1 MDTFNED
8 PKPGRLVLPL
18 VLIGMIAT
26 TYTFINR
33 VATNND
39 LEIEPSVEQVVVE
52 PDEEPVSEDTTTTT
66 TTTLPG
72 EVVTYLEEISSEKI
86 QSIDLA
92 TKVLEA
98 NDKWDNEDT
107 TYQEAKDEF
116 ANFINDAQQF
126 VETVSEPGPPST
138 FAGLVKSHEE
148 LKSLADLIFAD
159 TEELLE
165 GLTSSDTGERRSA
178 DINSF
183 NNEKFK
189 IQDLESFDP
198 SNVDVSIF
206 SAGSSVAKKYAQSF
220 IDSGGYVID
229 LSSEFRYDDD
239 KLLIIPE
246 VNGNLISNLNKPSII
261 ANPNCS
267 TSQLLMILQPI
278 HKKFEIE
285 FVNIATYQ
293 ALSRTGKAWLL

>member
-1 MDTFNED
+1 METFNED

-33 VATNND
+33 VTTNND
-39 LEIEPSVEQVVVE
+39 LEIEPVAEEVVE
-52 PDEEPVSEDTTTTT
+52 PTVEDSTPEDTTTTT
-66 TTTLPG
+66 TTTLPD

-98 NDKWDNEDT
+98 NENWDNESI

-116 ANFINDAQQF
+116 AEFIEDAQQF
-126 VETVSEPGPPST
+126 VETVAEPGPPST

-148 LKSLADLIFAD
+148 LKSIAELIFAD

-178 DINSF
+178 ALESF
-183 NNEKFK
+183 NNNINGFQEK
-189 IQDLESFDP
+189 IEE
-198 SNVDVSIF
+198 I
-206 SAGSSVAKKYAQSF
+206 VA
-220 IDSGGYVID
+220 INTSG
-229 LSSEFRYDDD
+229 
-239 KLLIIPE
+239 
-246 VNGNLISNLNKPSII
+246 
-261 ANPNCS
+261 
-267 TSQLLMILQPI
+267 
-278 HKKFEIE
+278 
-285 FVNIATYQ
+285 
-293 ALSRTGKAWLL
+293 

>member
-33 VATNND
+33 VATNNN
-39 LEIEPSVEQVVVE
+39 LEIEPSVEEVVIE

-98 NDKWDNEDT
+98 NDNWDNGDI

-116 ANFINDAQQF
+116 ANFIEDAQQF
-126 VETVSEPGPPST
+126 VETVSEPGPPTT

-148 LKSLADLIFAD
+148 LKSLAELIFAD

-178 DINSF
+178 ALDSF
-183 NNEKFK
+183 NNNINLFQEK
-189 IQDLESFDP
+189 IDE
-198 SNVDVSIF
+198 I
-206 SAGSSVAKKYAQSF
+206 VA
-220 IDSGGYVID
+220 INTSG
-229 LSSEFRYDDD
+229 
-239 KLLIIPE
+239 
-246 VNGNLISNLNKPSII
+246 
-261 ANPNCS
+261 
-267 TSQLLMILQPI
+267 
-278 HKKFEIE
+278 
-285 FVNIATYQ
+285 
-293 ALSRTGKAWLL
+293 

>member
-33 VATNND
+33 VATNNN
-39 LEIEPSVEQVVVE
+39 LEIEPSVEQVADE
-52 PDEEPVSEDTTTTT
+52 PDQEPVTEDTTTTT

-98 NDKWDNEDT
+98 NDKWDNEDI

-116 ANFINDAQQF
+116 ANFIEDAQQF

-178 DINSF
+178 ALDSF
-183 NNEKFK
+183 NNNINLF
-189 IQDLESFDP
+189 QDK
-198 SNVDVSIF
+198 VDEIVAINT
-206 SAGSSVAKKYAQSF
+206 SS
-220 IDSGGYVID
+220 
-229 LSSEFRYDDD
+229 
-239 KLLIIPE
+239 
-246 VNGNLISNLNKPSII
+246 
-261 ANPNCS
+261 
-267 TSQLLMILQPI
+267 
-278 HKKFEIE
+278 
-285 FVNIATYQ
+285 
-293 ALSRTGKAWLL
+293 

>member
-33 VATNND
+33 VTTNNN

-52 PDEEPVSEDTTTTT
+52 PEEEPVSEDTTTTT
-66 TTTLPG
+66 TTTLPS

-98 NDKWDNEDT
+98 NDKWDNEEIS
-107 TYQEAKDEF
+107 YQEAKDEF
-116 ANFINDAQQF
+116 AEFIQDANQF

-148 LKSLADLIFAD
+148 LKSLAELIFLD

-165 GLTSSDTGERRSA
+165 GLTSSDTGERRA
-178 DINSF
+178 AALDSF
-183 NNEKFK
+183 NNNINLFQEK
-189 IQDLESFDP
+189 IDE
-198 SNVDVSIF
+198 I
-206 SAGSSVAKKYAQSF
+206 VA
-220 IDSGGYVID
+220 INTSG
-229 LSSEFRYDDD
+229 
-239 KLLIIPE
+239 
-246 VNGNLISNLNKPSII
+246 
-261 ANPNCS
+261 
-267 TSQLLMILQPI
+267 
-278 HKKFEIE
+278 
-285 FVNIATYQ
+285 
-293 ALSRTGKAWLL
+293 

>member
-52 PDEEPVSEDTTTTT
+52 PDEEPISEDTTTTT

-98 NDKWDNEDT
+98 NDKWDNEDI

-116 ANFINDAQQF
+116 ANFIEDAQQF
-126 VETVSEPGPPST
+126 VETVSEPGPPTT

-148 LKSLADLIFAD
+148 LKSLAQLIFAD

-165 GLTSSDTGERRSA
+165 GLTSSDTGEIRSA
-178 DINSF
+178 ALDSF
-183 NNEKFK
+183 NNNINLFQEK
-189 IQDLESFDP
+189 IDE
-198 SNVDVSIF
+198 I
-206 SAGSSVAKKYAQSF
+206 VA
-220 IDSGGYVID
+220 INTSG
-229 LSSEFRYDDD
+229 
-239 KLLIIPE
+239 
-246 VNGNLISNLNKPSII
+246 
-261 ANPNCS
+261 
-267 TSQLLMILQPI
+267 
-278 HKKFEIE
+278 
-285 FVNIATYQ
+285 
-293 ALSRTGKAWLL
+293 

>member
-1 MDTFNED
+1 METFNED

-33 VATNND
+33 VTTNNN

-66 TTTLPG
+66 TTTLPA

-98 NDKWDNEDT
+98 NDNWDNEEI

-116 ANFINDAQQF
+116 ANFIEDAQQF

-148 LKSLADLIFAD
+148 LKSLAELIFDD

-165 GLTSSDTGERRSA
+165 GLTSSDTGERRSSA
-178 DINSF
+178 LDSF
-183 NNEKFK
+183 NNNINLFQEK
-189 IQDLESFDP
+189 IDE
-198 SNVDVSIF
+198 I
-206 SAGSSVAKKYAQSF
+206 VA
-220 IDSGGYVID
+220 INTSG
-229 LSSEFRYDDD
+229 
-239 KLLIIPE
+239 
-246 VNGNLISNLNKPSII
+246 
-261 ANPNCS
+261 
-267 TSQLLMILQPI
+267 
-278 HKKFEIE
+278 
-285 FVNIATYQ
+285 
-293 ALSRTGKAWLL
+293 

>member
-33 VATNND
+33 VATNNN

-52 PDEEPVSEDTTTTT
+52 PDQEPVSEDTTTTT

-72 EVVTYLEEISSEKI
+72 EVVAYLEEISSEKI

-98 NDKWDNEDT
+98 NDKWDNEEI

-116 ANFINDAQQF
+116 ANFIEDAQQF

-148 LKSLADLIFAD
+148 LKSVSELIFAD
-159 TEELLE
+159 TQELLE

-178 DINSF
+178 ALDSF
-183 NNEKFK
+183 NNNIGLFQDK
-189 IQDLESFDP
+189 IDE
-198 SNVDVSIF
+198 I
-206 SAGSSVAKKYAQSF
+206 VA
-220 IDSGGYVID
+220 INTSG
-229 LSSEFRYDDD
+229 
-239 KLLIIPE
+239 
-246 VNGNLISNLNKPSII
+246 
-261 ANPNCS
+261 
-267 TSQLLMILQPI
+267 
-278 HKKFEIE
+278 
-285 FVNIATYQ
+285 
-293 ALSRTGKAWLL
+293 

>member
-33 VATNND
+33 VTTNNN

-66 TTTLPG
+66 TTTLPA

-98 NDKWDNEDT
+98 NDKWDNEDI

-116 ANFINDAQQF
+116 ANFIEDAEQF
-126 VETVSEPGPPST
+126 FETVSEPGPPST

-148 LKSLADLIFAD
+148 LKSLAELIFAD

-165 GLTSSDTGERRSA
+165 GLTSSDTGERRSSA
-178 DINSF
+178 LDSF
-183 NNEKFK
+183 NNNINLFQEK
-189 IQDLESFDP
+189 IDE
-198 SNVDVSIF
+198 I
-206 SAGSSVAKKYAQSF
+206 VA
-220 IDSGGYVID
+220 INTSG
-229 LSSEFRYDDD
+229 
-239 KLLIIPE
+239 
-246 VNGNLISNLNKPSII
+246 
-261 ANPNCS
+261 
-267 TSQLLMILQPI
+267 
-278 HKKFEIE
+278 
-285 FVNIATYQ
+285 
-293 ALSRTGKAWLL
+293 

>member
-1 MDTFNED
+1 MDTFSED

-72 EVVTYLEEISSEKI
+72 EVVTYLEEISSERI

-98 NDKWDNEDT
+98 NDKWDNEDI

-116 ANFINDAQQF
+116 ANFIEDAQQF
-126 VETVSEPGPPST
+126 VETVSEPGPPTT

-148 LKSLADLIFAD
+148 LKSLAELIYGD
-159 TEELLE
+159 TVELLE

-178 DINSF
+178 ALDSF
-183 NNEKFK
+183 NNNINLFQEK
-189 IQDLESFDP
+189 IDE
-198 SNVDVSIF
+198 I
-206 SAGSSVAKKYAQSF
+206 VA
-220 IDSGGYVID
+220 INTSG
-229 LSSEFRYDDD
+229 
-239 KLLIIPE
+239 
-246 VNGNLISNLNKPSII
+246 
-261 ANPNCS
+261 
-267 TSQLLMILQPI
+267 
-278 HKKFEIE
+278 
-285 FVNIATYQ
+285 
-293 ALSRTGKAWLL
+293 

>member
-39 LEIEPSVEQVVVE
+39 LEIEPSVEQVIVE
-52 PDEEPVSEDTTTTT
+52 PDDEPISEDTTTTT

-148 LKSLADLIFAD
+148 LKSLAQLIFAD

-178 DINSF
+178 ALDSF
-183 NNEKFK
+183 NNNINLFQEK
-189 IQDLESFDP
+189 IDE
-198 SNVDVSIF
+198 I
-206 SAGSSVAKKYAQSF
+206 VA
-220 IDSGGYVID
+220 INTSG
-229 LSSEFRYDDD
+229 
-239 KLLIIPE
+239 
-246 VNGNLISNLNKPSII
+246 
-261 ANPNCS
+261 
-267 TSQLLMILQPI
+267 
-278 HKKFEIE
+278 
-285 FVNIATYQ
+285 
-293 ALSRTGKAWLL
+293 